1 MAMTHEHD
9 ARPALEAELTAIL
22 ADLVL
27 PEDEI
32 ADDELGLLARP
43 DGSPRPVWY
52 AAAVAASL
60 RYHDWA
66 IADRELDRARAE
78 AADQLPRQSPQQQ
91 AVAARKRRRIAKAR
105 REGRDYKT
113 RAYLKDVSPEDRQAR
128 KQKQWRDSQQRH
140 RQGPKPEDHPFFGKF
155 H

>member
-1 MAMTHEHD
+1 MAMTHEDD
-9 ARPALEAELTAIL
+9 ARSALDGELAAIL
-22 ADLVL
+22 ADLDL
-27 PEDEI
+27 SEDQTLF
-32 ADDELGLLARP
+32 DELGLSARP
-43 DGSPRPVWY
+43 DGSPRPLWY

-78 AADQLPRQSPQQQ
+78 AADELPLQSRQQQ
-91 AVAARKRRRIAKAR
+91 AAEARKRRRIAKAE

-113 RAYLKDVSPEDRQAR
+113 RAYLKDMSPEDRRTR
-128 KQKQWRDSQQRH
+128 KQKQWRDNQQRR
-140 RQGPKPEDHPFFGKF
+140 RQGPTPEDHPFFGKY